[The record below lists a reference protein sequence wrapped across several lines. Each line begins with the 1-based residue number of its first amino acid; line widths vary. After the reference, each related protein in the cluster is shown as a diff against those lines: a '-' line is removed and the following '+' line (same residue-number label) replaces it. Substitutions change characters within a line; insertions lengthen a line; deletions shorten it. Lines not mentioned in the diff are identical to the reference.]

1 MLNQVRE
8 KISMNDI
15 YELNPYDE
23 LTKCEDI
30 ERLAHEE
37 HSQIASI
44 AAHRRA
50 QIKKERES
58 AF

>member
-1 MLNQVRE
+1 MLNQVKE
-8 KISMNDI
+8 TWICI
-15 YELNPYDE
+15 YEADPQDE

-37 HSQIASI
+37 HSQIATL
-44 AAHRRA
+44 AAQRRA
-50 QIKKERES
+50 EYKKERES